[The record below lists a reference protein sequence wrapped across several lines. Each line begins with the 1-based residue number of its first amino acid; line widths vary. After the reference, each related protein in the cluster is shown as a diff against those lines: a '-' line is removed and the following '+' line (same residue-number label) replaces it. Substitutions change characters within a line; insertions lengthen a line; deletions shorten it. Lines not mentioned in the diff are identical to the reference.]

1 MYKDILVPIVF
12 DHDPSEQQAL
22 AVAHKLAKAGGKVTL
37 LHIVEELPGFITVQL
52 PEEIYKDTIAEAK
65 SKLQALAKTLPIPI
79 DVMVETGACQPQNF
93 TMCGTIEGRLHR
105 HFFAQTGAE
114 RLFPRLHG
122 GPGGTPRNLHGA
134 CSALMAEPD

>member
-12 DHDPSEQQAL
+12 DHDPSDQQAL
-22 AVAHKLAKAGGKVTL
+22 AVAHNLAKAGGKVTL

-79 DVMVETGACQPQNF
+79 DVMVETGHASRRILQCAEQLKADCIVISSHKPGLSDYFLGSTAAQVV
-93 TMCGTIEGRLHR
+93 R
-105 HFFAQTGAE
+105 HATCTVHVL
-114 RLFPRLHG
+114 R
-122 GPGGTPRNLHGA
+122 
-134 CSALMAEPD
+134 